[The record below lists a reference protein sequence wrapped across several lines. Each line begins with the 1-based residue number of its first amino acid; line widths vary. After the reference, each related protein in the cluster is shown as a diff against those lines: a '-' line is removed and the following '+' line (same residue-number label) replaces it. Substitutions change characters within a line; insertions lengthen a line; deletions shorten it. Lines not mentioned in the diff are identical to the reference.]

1 MTEQVGFDEDEAY
14 SRFSRAQGTLQD
26 HGSRIP
32 AHDPTGIDDPSIS
45 DALDKHNKK
54 TKDNIDK
61 AGKTLDTGKKSL
73 TEMGAEDR
81 ENAGKTSR
89 IGPEQAA
96 ALKSALSRPSGPSGG
111 GGAPMMA
118 PAAAAPAPMPQ
129 AAPAMMAA
137 PAAPQMA
144 AVPAGY
150 VSLAPDA
157 LQSLLDGAGVDGS
170 TASGSGG
177 GPVGGKAPINVDQI
191 DFRKTGITTNLTKSQ
206 MLALAD
212 YSLDANGVSKDP
224 QVRAIWR
231 EILQNQWWKECSGV
245 IDAVNKDDLN
255 AKDNPHN
262 EFMADGAPKNSSRGV
277 VQITPVNFAKFH
289 VAGTS
294 YSIYDPRANGP
305 AGVAYMMATYN
316 VAADGTGL
324 TEFLARRRAAGYGG
338 Y

>member
-1 MTEQVGFDEDEAY
+1 MTEQIGFDEDEAY

-26 HGSRIP
+26 HAGRIP
-32 AHDPTGIDDPSIS
+32 AHDPTGIEDPSIS
-45 DALDKHNKK
+45 DALDKHNQK

-61 AGKTLDTGKKSL
+61 AGKTLDIGKKSL
-73 TEMGAEDR
+73 SEMGAEDR
-81 ENAGKTSR
+81 DNAAKTSR
-89 IGPEQAA
+89 ISPEQAA

-137 PAAPQMA
+137 PMAPQVPT
-144 AVPAGY
+144 VPAGY

-170 TASGSGG
+170 TASSSGG
-177 GPVGGKAPINVDQI
+177 GPVGGHAPIGVDQI
-191 DFRKTGITTNLTKSQ
+191 NFGKTGLGTLTKSQ
-206 MLALAD
+206 LLALAD
-212 YSLDANGVSKDP
+212 YSLDANGISKDP
-224 QVRAIWR
+224 QVRAIWH
-231 EILQNQWWKECSGV
+231 EILEKQWLKESSGV
-245 IDAVNKDDLN
+245 VDAVNKTDSN
-255 AKDNPHN
+255 AHG
-262 EFMADGAPKNSSRGV
+262 AIQIDGAPANCSRGV
-277 VQITPVNFAKFH
+277 GQLTPETFARYH

-305 AGVAYMMATYN
+305 AGVAYMMAKFK
-316 VAADGTGL
+316 VSPDGAGL
-324 TEFLARRRAAGYGG
+324 QAFLAERRAAGFGG